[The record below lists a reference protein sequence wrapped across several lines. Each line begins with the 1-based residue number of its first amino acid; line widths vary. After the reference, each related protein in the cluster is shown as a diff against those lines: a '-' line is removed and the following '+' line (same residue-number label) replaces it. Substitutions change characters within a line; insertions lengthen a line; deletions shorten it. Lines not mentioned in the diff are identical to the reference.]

1 MAHSEILVLILLGL
15 ALLFI
20 VFASI
25 VFFWQKFNSGENNNE
40 LLAHLAELKEGQ
52 QKLSGTVE
60 VLSNNQNSSNAHL
73 IGHMEVR
80 LSEVQKQIFDSLSG
94 SATKTAQSLGAL
106 QERLVAIDKAQDNLE
121 KLSGNVLSLQ
131 DILSNKQTRGAF
143 GEIQLNDIV
152 SRALPPD
159 AFSFQVL
166 LSNNKRVDCLIY
178 LPNPPGPIAI
188 DSKFPLEAYDAM
200 RAAKDDSQKKKAIQE
215 FRKSIKV
222 HINAISEK
230 YIVEGETAD
239 GSIMFLPSE
248 SVYAEL
254 HANFS
259 DLVREGFEKK
269 VWVVSPT
276 TCMATLNTIRAIL
289 KDAKFKEHSSKVREN
304 LSLLFKDV
312 SRLGDRIENLDKHF
326 SLATKDLEEV
336 KVSANKVTGRA
347 ERIDSLSFEEVNL
360 PEDENVDH
368 QRSKLNVIRS

>member
-1 MAHSEILVLILLGL
+1 MEGVLSFG
-15 ALLFI
+15 LFI
-20 VFASI
+20 VLCIGFLLTITASVI
-25 VFFWQKFNSGENNNE
+25 FWQRLKSENSKE
-40 LLAHLAELKEGQ
+40 LLVYLEQLKEGQ

-60 VLSNNQNSSNAHL
+60 IVSNNQNTSNAHL
-73 IGHMEVR
+73 IGHMEAR
-80 LSEVQKQIFDSLSG
+80 LSEVQKQIFDSLNG
-94 SATKTAQSLGAL
+94 SAIKTAQSLGAL

-152 SRALPPD
+152 SKALPPD

-166 LSNNKRVDCLIY
+166 LSNGKRVDCMIY
-178 LPNPPGPIAI
+178 LPNPPGAIAI

-200 RAAKDDSQKKKAIQE
+200 RKAKDENQKRKATQE
-215 FRKSIKV
+215 FRKSIKS
-222 HINAISEK
+222 HINSISDK

-239 GSIMFLPSE
+239 GAIMFLPSE
-248 SVYAEL
+248 SIYAEL

-259 DLVREGFEKK
+259 DLVREGFSRR

-289 KDAKFKEHSSKVREN
+289 KDAKFKEHSSKVREH
-304 LSLLFKDV
+304 LVLLFKDV
-312 SRLGDRIENLDKHF
+312 NRLGERIENLDKHF
-326 SLATKDLEEV
+326 SLASRDLDEV

-347 ERIDSLSFEEVNL
+347 DRLDSLNFDEIKVPNVNN
-360 PEDENVDH
+360 DTD
-368 QRSKLNVIRS
+368 QKRSKLNVMRG